1 LVCIVLPPMGLQ
13 TLSAPWVLS
22 LAPPMGTLCS
32 VQWMAVCIHFCI
44 YQALVEPLRRQ
55 LYQAPVSKHNSVWL
69 WYLYMVWINRWDS
82 HWMAFP
88 SVSAPNFVSSPMGAL
103 ILLRRTKVSILG
115 SPPRPPPSFLRILLH
130 WIFSL
135 STFQMLSLS
144 QFPSLPETP
153 YHIFPP
159 PASMRVFLH
168 ALTHSHLPTLYWG
181 FYQAFIRPRTSPSFD
196 A

>member
-1 LVCIVLPPMGLQ
+1 
-13 TLSAPWVLS
+13 
-22 LAPPMGTLCS
+22 
-32 VQWMAVCIHFCI
+32 
-44 YQALVEPLRRQ
+44 
-55 LYQAPVSKHNSVWL
+55 
-69 WYLYMVWINRWDS
+69 
-82 HWMAFP
+82 MAFP

-196 A
+196 AWQGRPLLQMQLEPCVLLCWWLSPWEFCGVYLVDIVLPMGLQTPSTPSVPSLTPLLGTLSSVQLLAANICLCICKALAGPHRI